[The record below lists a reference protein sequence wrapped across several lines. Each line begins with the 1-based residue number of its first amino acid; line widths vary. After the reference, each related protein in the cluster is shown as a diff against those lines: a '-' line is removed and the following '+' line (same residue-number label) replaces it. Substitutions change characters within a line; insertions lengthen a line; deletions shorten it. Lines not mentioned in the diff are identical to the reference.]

1 MNLEDQ
7 NKATKLLYKIYERN
21 YLFYDDIGPTDT
33 IKDSLIEKSAK
44 EVEDFLSLNI
54 TERNLRTYFRTI
66 IEDNIE
72 YDDNTRF
79 NLILLCRN
87 QPIVN
92 SDSLIYMVKVV
103 KNDHY
108 INLYDII
115 DIYIKDK
122 NINIK
127 GYTDIFVKL
136 ENIFSIETLSDYF
149 ENHYN
154 KL

>member
-21 YLFYDDIGPTDT
+21 YLFYDAIGPTDT

-54 TERNLRTYFRTI
+54 TERDLRTYFRTI

-87 QPIVN
+87 QPIVD

-122 NINIK
+122 NITIN
-127 GYTDIFVKL
+127 GYTDLFVKL
-136 ENIFSIETLSDYF
+136 ENVFSTETLSDYF